1 MTQDI
6 KNLLAEIE
14 EQEEIKDEEKLEKWE
29 QEI

>member
-29 QEI
+29 I